1 MEHQKWQKRA
11 SIVICIAAAAV
22 VAWLA
27 IKYLLWAVLPFFIA
41 WLVALIV
48 TPLARWVSSKSGLPR
63 KLCAAVL
70 LVALLGVL
78 CGGLSWLV
86 QRLITE
92 LGRLMTWLR
101 NQGQSWD
108 DQAFQMRLDSI
119 VRRIPFIGKLLDSHE
134 AEQWREHIVG
144 ALIDAVGR
152 TLGGLAGLVPSAILS
167 TVSKLPSLLLTLL
180 ITLIACFYF
189 VIDLDKIHAAIT
201 AVMPTQ
207 WADAARYFKHR
218 VGKVLRR
225 FVRAYF
231 VLFVINFGVLS
242 VGFAVLRID
251 CVLLMALVCALVD
264 ILPVLGAGAVILP
277 WAAWMML
284 VGDYFLGIGLAI
296 VYVVVT
302 VIHQLAEPY
311 VLGGSLGVHPLI
323 ILVAM
328 YVGFQLF
335 GIVGMLAF
343 PAVSVLA
350 VSALPAKQ

>member
-1 MEHQKWQKRA
+1 MEQQKWQRRA
-11 SIVICIAAAAV
+11 SIIICIAAASV
-22 VAWLA
+22 VAWLG
-27 IKYLLWAVLPFFIA
+27 IKYLLWAVLPFIIA
-41 WLVALIV
+41 WIVALAV
-48 TPLARWVSSKSGLPR
+48 TPLARWVASRSGLPR

-70 LVALLGVL
+70 LMVLLGAL
-78 CGGLSWLV
+78 CGGLSLLV
-86 QRLITE
+86 QRLIAE

-108 DQAFQMRLDSI
+108 DQEFQTRIDSI
-119 VRRIPFIGKLLDSHE
+119 VRRIPFIGKLLDSAE

-189 VIDLDKIHAAIT
+189 VIDLDKIHAAVK
-201 AVMPTQ
+201 AFMPPV
-207 WADAARYFKHR
+207 WADGAKYFKHR

-225 FVRAYF
+225 FIRAYA
-231 VLFVINFGVLS
+231 VLFIINFGVLCL
-242 VGFAVLRID
+242 GFTVLRID
-251 CVLLMALVCALVD
+251 CVLLMALICATVD
-264 ILPVLGAGAVILP
+264 VLPFLGTGVILLP
-277 WAAWMML
+277 WAVWMML
-284 VGDYFLGIGLAI
+284 VGDYFVGIGLVA

-302 VIHQLAEPY
+302 VIHQIAEPY

-328 YVGFQLF
+328 YVGFELF
-335 GIVGMLAF
+335 GVIGMLAF